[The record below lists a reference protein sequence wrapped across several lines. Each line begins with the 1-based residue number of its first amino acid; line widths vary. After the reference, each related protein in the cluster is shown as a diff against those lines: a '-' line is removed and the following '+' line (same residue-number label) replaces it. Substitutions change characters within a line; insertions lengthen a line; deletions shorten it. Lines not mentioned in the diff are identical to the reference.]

1 MFSLPSVTAVI
12 VAVAPE
18 DWPVI
23 VSEVVKLFTLV
34 RMCSI
39 GLDMSMILPSALL
52 EEPIILSPLVNVP
65 VMVPSVSDGT
75 IASVLA
81 SSESKTATS
90 LKASALPKDIVLSVG
105 RVPNASV
112 SPGLT
117 FNFFIS

>member
-1 MFSLPSVTAVI
+1 M
-12 VAVAPE
+12 
-18 DWPVI
+18 

-39 GLDMSMILPSALL
+39 GLDMSIILPSALL

-90 LKASALPKDIVLSVG
+90 LKAS
-105 RVPNASV
+105 
-112 SPGLT
+112 
-117 FNFFIS
+117 IST